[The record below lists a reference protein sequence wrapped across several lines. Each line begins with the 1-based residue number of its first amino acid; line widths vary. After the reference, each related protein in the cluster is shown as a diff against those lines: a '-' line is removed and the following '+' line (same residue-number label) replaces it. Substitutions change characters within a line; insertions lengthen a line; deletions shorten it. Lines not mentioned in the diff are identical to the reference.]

1 MSNFSYVM
9 NWYLILGS
17 ETVHEKA
24 PLVKS
29 LMITGP
35 RGTGKK
41 MLAHIIANELGA
53 TVFDFTCTN
62 IAGKYPGKD
71 GLKML
76 MHLLS
81 KVGKA
86 LQPTIIL
93 INMCEKQFVKKIP
106 KAEKEFEPKRLKK
119 ALPKF
124 MKGIK
129 GEHRFL
135 LIGTSGAP
143 FDAPVKPLC
152 KQYSNVIMIPRPD
165 YSSRFRNIF

>member
-1 MSNFSYVM
+1 
-9 NWYLILGS
+9 
-17 ETVHEKA
+17 
-24 PLVKS
+24 
-29 LMITGP
+29 MITGP

-62 IAGKYPGKD
+62 LAGKYPGKD

-106 KAEKEFEPKRLKK
+106 KAEKEV
-119 ALPKF
+119 
-124 MKGIK
+124 
-129 GEHRFL
+129 
-135 LIGTSGAP
+135 S
-143 FDAPVKPLC
+143 
-152 KQYSNVIMIPRPD
+152 
-165 YSSRFRNIF
+165 